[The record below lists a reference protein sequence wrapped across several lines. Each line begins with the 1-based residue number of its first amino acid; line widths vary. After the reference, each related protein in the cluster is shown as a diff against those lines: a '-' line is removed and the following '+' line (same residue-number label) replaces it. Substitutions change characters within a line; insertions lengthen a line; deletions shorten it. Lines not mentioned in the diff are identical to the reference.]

1 MPPFQLYRRVLCVVV
16 TIIGFC
22 SCRVIEKASK
32 HDFHSG
38 YYHLKDNGTKL
49 KTYVQVDQDQI
60 SIFPIHRGI
69 ISERSMLDIQ
79 THDDKAEL
87 KRKLQF
93 DRTGLDIDLTSILM
107 KYRMAR
113 QGRPAQISTDLN
125 LAIYAGWRKDRFSLC
140 AVKSPIQRSSLNF
153 YHWGVDAGPF
163 IGLGTTSV
171 NSFST
176 LGRVIEEYGGLSLQ
190 GGIALFAETSFA
202 SFGLSIGIDHLIGR
216 NRKEWIYQNKPWL
229 GFVVGIALN

>member
-1 MPPFQLYRRVLCVVV
+1 MPSFLLYRRVLCVVV

-22 SCRVIEKASK
+22 SCRVLENASR

-38 YYHLKDNGTKL
+38 YYRLKDNGTKL

-60 SIFPIHRGI
+60 SIFSINQGR
-69 ISERSMLDIQ
+69 ISEKSIMDIQ
-79 THDDKAEL
+79 THDDKFEL
-87 KRKLQF
+87 NPNLQF
-93 DRTGLDIDLTSILM
+93 DRTGLDVDLTSILM

-125 LAIYAGWRKDRFSLC
+125 LAIYAGWRKDRFGISS
-140 AVKSPIQRSSLNF
+140 VKSPIHRNTLGF

-176 LGRVIEEYGGLSLQ
+176 LGRVLEEYGGLSLQ
-190 GGIALFAETSFA
+190 GGVALFAETSFA
-202 SFGLSIGIDHLIGR
+202 SFGLSIGIDHLTGR
-216 NRKEWIYQNKPWL
+216 DRNEWIYQNKPWL
-229 GFVVGIALN
+229 GFVVGVALN